1 MMETNSASSVW
12 QSLGDLADDDI
23 THLYDESYLLSEP
36 DVFDMEA
43 AINQRLDWKPLSG
56 PSTAR
61 VVLDRARTEA
71 WQKAKAEIKYVK
83 SRLPPRKEN

>member
-23 THLYDESYLLSEP
+23 THLYNESYLLSEP

-43 AINQRLDWKPLSG
+43 AINQKLDWKPLSG
-56 PSTAR
+56 GNWLANAGLLALNGAP
-61 VVLDRARTEA
+61 
-71 WQKAKAEIKYVK
+71 
-83 SRLPPRKEN
+83 